1 MLKWKSHQNSR
12 KAIQPAPINGGRFM
26 PKITAHNLMEKFDLE
41 LISGGDGI
49 YHQITTSDISRPAME
64 MAGYFNYYPAKR
76 VQLLGQTELSFFEK
90 LSDADK
96 TDRMERLCTYDTPAI
111 IISRDLEVPVQLIN
125 ASTRIG
131 VPVLRSKLTTTRL
144 SSMLT
149 THLERELAHMIAVHG
164 VLIDI
169 YGIGVLITGAS
180 GVGKSETA
188 LDLVR
193 RGHRLVADD
202 SVEIRQE
209 QAGMLVGKPP
219 ELIQHLL
226 EIRGLGIINVMTLF
240 GAGAVRLF
248 APISLVVHLELWDQK
263 KAYDRLGLDEETMRI
278 FNTDIPRM
286 TVPVRPGRNLA
297 VIVEVAAM
305 NYRLKRMGIN
315 TAQEFSDRLSG
326 VIEDVDQDEDL

>member
-1 MLKWKSHQNSR
+1 
-12 KAIQPAPINGGRFM
+12 M
-26 PKITAHNLMEKFDLE
+26 PKVTAHNLMEEFKLDLICGE
-41 LISGGDGI
+41 EGV
-49 YHQITTSDISRPAME
+49 YRPITTSDISRPGME
-64 MAGYFNYYPAKR
+64 MAGYFNYYPATR
-76 VQLLGQTELSFFEK
+76 VQLLGKTELTFFDQLTDSE
-90 LSDADK
+90 K

-111 IISRDLEVPVQLIN
+111 IISRGMEIPPQLVE
-125 ASTRIG
+125 AAQKVG
-131 VPVLRSKLTTTRL
+131 VPVMRSNLTTTRL
-144 SSMLT
+144 SSTLT
-149 THLERELAHMIAVHG
+149 NYLESQLAPMTAVHG

-169 YGIGVLITGAS
+169 YGIGVMITGSS

-209 QAGMLVGKPP
+209 HDGMLVGKSPD
-219 ELIQHLL
+219 LIRHLL

-248 APISLVVHLELWDQK
+248 TPIALVIHLEIWDQT

-278 FNTDIPRM
+278 FDTDLPRI

-305 NYRLKRMGIN
+305 NFRLKRMGIN
-315 TAQEFSDRLSG
+315 AAEEFSSRLTN
-326 VIEDVDQDEDL
+326 VIQEGDKEEI